1 MEEELAVELCVHGH
15 HIINDVWEFEA
26 AVEEELSRKSYCVDV
41 SHGTTKDRYAVLP
54 GSS

>member
-1 MEEELAVELCVHGH
+1 MAVELCVHGH
-15 HIINDVWEFEA
+15 TTFINEVWEA

>member
-1 MEEELAVELCVHGH
+1 MATTF
-15 HIINDVWEFEA
+15 INDVWEA

-41 SHGTTKDRYAVLP
+41 SHSTIKDRYAVLP